1 MEISIWR
8 TGKVKHQEYKTERM
22 ADDDRNDEHS
32 GDWRPGNTLEKE
44 IPKSPAQML
53 IAEIAVSKSRKQL
66 NSTQF
71 PFS

>member
-1 MEISIWR
+1 MMITVEIE
-8 TGKVKHQEYKTERM
+8 G
-22 ADDDRNDEHS
+22 
-32 GDWRPGNTLEKE
+32 PGNTLEKE
-44 IPKSPAQML
+44 IPRSPAQML